1 MKNLILTSALLL
13 GFAFQN
19 TYSANTTHRYS
30 DYIEFTESNVSFYVY
45 RNGTFDF
52 KIHNYGN
59 SYSDRLYASISTPNF
74 SFSYSQSRPDA
85 RREYVRYDRYGNIT
99 QIGDV
104 YIDYDG
110 YGRLRAIGN
119 VEIYFHGDYVSS
131 IGHPR
136 ANYAYYKRYYRPHVY
151 VAPRVVVHNTHYYG
165 KPYYGNHHN
174 GYYNKG
180 YNSKG
185 YNNKGYG
192 NKGYGNKGHYDDDN
206 DDRHDKH
213 DGGKNDRGRGY
224 ANNKGHRN

>member
-1 MKNLILTSALLL
+1 MKNLILTSALLF
-13 GFAFQN
+13 GFAIQN
-19 TYSANTTHRYS
+19 TYSANTSHRYS

-45 RNGTFDF
+45 RDGTFDF
-52 KIHNYGN
+52 KIHSYGN
-59 SYSDRLYASISTPNF
+59 SYGDRLYASVSTPNF
-74 SFSYSQSRPDA
+74 SFSYSHSRPDA

-136 ANYAYYKRYYRPHVY
+136 ANYAYYRRYYRPHVY

-165 KPYYGNHHN
+165 KPYYSNHHSS
-174 GYYNKG
+174 YYNKG
-180 YNSKG
+180 YNK
-185 YNNKGYG
+185 KGYG
-192 NKGYGNKGHYDDDN
+192 NKEHYGKD
-206 DDRHDKH
+206 DDRHDNH
-213 DGGKNDRGRGY
+213 DGERNEHGRGY